1 MDREFL
7 CRRVG
12 GGTGAMMATSMRVRA
27 ITNEEGNRLLRV
39 VRRGSGSVVTWRRAQ
54 IVLLSAQGMDAARI
68 AEVTFTS
75 PDRVR
80 DVIHNFNA
88 DGFEALYARYRG
100 GRPPTFTLPQ
110 RQQIRRIALSRP
122 ADHDLPFS
130 TWSLAK
136 LADFV
141 VAEGVV
147 EDISHE
153 GLRGVLREQGVSFQR
168 LKTFKESNDP
178 DFHAKQ
184 TRVLALYA
192 IADGHAQP
200 GPDDPDV
207 VICLGEFGPLNLQ
220 PHPGRQWARRADGV
234 GERRRRRRASYKR
247 PHGVRHLLA
256 AYDLSRD
263 RLYGHIKLRK
273 GRTEFLAFCRYV
285 RSLYPADVRLA
296 FVLDNF
302 SPHLTTKTDPR
313 VGEWAAENNV
323 ELAYVPFYA
332 SWMNRIEAQFTGLRY
347 FALDGTDHPDHATQG
362 RMIRRYIAWR
372 NRNAHDRDLRRVID
386 RANVA

>member
-1 MDREFL
+1 
-7 CRRVG
+7 
-12 GGTGAMMATSMRVRA
+12 MAASVRVRA
-27 ITNEEGNRLLRV
+27 ITNEEGSRLLRI
-39 VRRGSGSVVTWRRAQ
+39 VRRSSGSVVTWRRAQ
-54 IVLLSAQGMDAARI
+54 MVLLSAQGMDAARI

-75 PDRVR
+75 ADRVR

-88 DGFEALYARYRG
+88 DGFDALYPRYRG
-100 GRPPTFTLPQ
+100 GRPPRFTLPE
-110 RQQIRRIALSRP
+110 RHEIKRIALSRP
-122 ADHDLPFS
+122 TDHDLPFS

-136 LADFV
+136 LADFL

-153 GLRGVLREQGVSFQR
+153 GLRALLREQGVSFQR
-168 LKTFKESNDP
+168 LKTFKDSNDP
-178 DFHAKQ
+178 DFEAKQ
-184 TRVLALYA
+184 ARVLALYA

-200 GPDDPDV
+200 RPGDPDV
-207 VICLGEFGPLNLQ
+207 VICLDEFGPLNLQ
-220 PHPGRQWARRADGV
+220 PHPGRQWARRGDCAGT
-234 GERRRRRRASYKR
+234 RRRRRRATYKR

-256 AYDLSRD
+256 AYDLKRD

-273 GRTEFLAFCRYV
+273 GRTEFLAFCRYL
-285 RSLYPADVRLA
+285 RSLYPPEIRLA

-302 SPHLTTKTDPR
+302 SPHLTTKTDGR
-313 VGEWAAENNV
+313 VGDWAAANNV

-347 FALDGTDHPDHATQG
+347 FALDGTDHPDHATQS

-372 NRNAHDRDLRRVID
+372 NRNAHDHDLRRVVD